1 MSLNDDIKIFWFSQS
16 REIIESQR
24 KRGWTRDFKN
34 KILETLQWLQL
45 IRKGIFQLIYF
56 FIHCAVL
63 IVKKE
68 FEAGCI
74 QRQKVKV
81 LKGNKYSINK
91 NMKKQDKLSSV
102 LAPWLKRSLKTQTSG
117 WNVTLNSMSPPLHCM
132 FIPLLQSTLTL
143 LLYWICLFWGYQ
155 VLPCW

>member
-1 MSLNDDIKIFWFSQS
+1 MSLNGDIKIFWFSQS

-45 IRKGIFQLIYF
+45 IWKGIFQPIYF

-63 IVKKE
+63 TVKKE

-81 LKGNKYSINK
+81 LKGN
-91 NMKKQDKLSSV
+91 
-102 LAPWLKRSLKTQTSG
+102 TQ
-117 WNVTLNSMSPPLHCM
+117 
-132 FIPLLQSTLTL
+132 
-143 LLYWICLFWGYQ
+143 
-155 VLPCW
+155 